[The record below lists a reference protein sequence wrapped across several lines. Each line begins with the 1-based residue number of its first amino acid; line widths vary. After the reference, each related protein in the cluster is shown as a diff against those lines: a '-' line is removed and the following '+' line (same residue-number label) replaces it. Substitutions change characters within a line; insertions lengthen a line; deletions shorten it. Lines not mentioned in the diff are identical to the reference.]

1 MLLLNC
7 KGEKMSKLF
16 TKKSFFAILSVLMIV
31 LFAFSFMPTLTYA
44 ENENDNVQ
52 VLSDNQDLIIEIYN
66 RDGGLILDSSTT
78 TYGENTA
85 YLVNWEDVQEFRI
98 YYDPTSDV
106 VPQPIYE
113 EDDEILPENEVY
125 NLSIDVEYFQNYY
138 DSNSL
143 WAANRQIIENV
154 YARTEKGQ
162 NSYKNLKLYKHS
174 FNIDDG
180 VTGTY
185 QNNSVT
191 FKDWGIYRWT
201 VTVNNLTFVS
211 DFYIVQPTLM
221 VSERPTIDY
230 EITSSNLSLS
240 DSFRFFLTN
249 ADDYRYVDEASL
261 IWYVKGEGTDGTLYA
276 LTESDLRSGNANF
289 TDCTASIVP
298 EGEIDRTG
306 TEFNFDPAM
315 AGKWDVWCEFQA
327 HNSGAVTSDRTINVE
342 TKAPFDVNIILWICL
357 AVILAI
363 VIAITIYSALRPKKD
378 KVW

>member
-1 MLLLNC
+1 
-7 KGEKMSKLF
+7 MSKLF

-31 LFAFSFMPTLTYA
+31 LFAFSFIPTLTYA
-44 ENENDNVQ
+44 ENEDDNVQ

-363 VIAITIYSALRPKKD
+363 VIAITIFSALRPKKD

>member
-7 KGEKMSKLF
+7 KGENMSKLF

-31 LFAFSFMPTLTYA
+31 LFAFSFIPTLTYA
-44 ENENDNVQ
+44 ENEDDNVE
-52 VLSDNQDLIIEIYN
+52 VLSDNQDMVVNLYN
-66 RDGGLILDSSTT
+66 RDGNLILDSPTT
-78 TYGENTA
+78 TYGDNTA
-85 YLVNWEDVQEFRI
+85 YLVNWSDFQKFEIV
-98 YYDPTSDV
+98 YDPVSDV
-106 VPQPIYE
+106 APQPVYE

-154 YARTEKGQ
+154 YARTLKGQ
-162 NSYKNLKLYKHS
+162 NSYKNLKLYKPP

-180 VTGTY
+180 IRGTY
-185 QNNSVT
+185 QDNSVI

-363 VIAITIYSALRPKKD
+363 VIAITIFSALRPKKD